1 MASDQSIA
9 VRSAGG
15 SGARLLSFLG
25 AASPWLVAILCL
37 LLWAGLTAF
46 NVIDVRDVSSPQIVA
61 KMVWEWT
68 ISGYI
73 VPHLYTTCVEVLI
86 GYVSGTLIG
95 LVVAFLF
102 FFFPRLERM
111 FGLLVTLLNAVPR
124 AVLAPFAVLV
134 FGIGMMPKIFLVA
147 LVVSIITLVNL
158 AAGLRDVDKTLVNN
172 ARVFGANYR
181 ELMFH
186 VYVPAALVWIVAAM
200 RNSVGHAFTA
210 AILCE
215 LMGATTGIGW
225 LIAVGQATIKP
236 EWIMAGLF
244 FAAAIVLLFD
254 LVILAPLERRGSHW
268 RVF

>member
-1 MASDQSIA
+1 MAIDQPAAADQFSG
-9 VRSAGG
+9 SAE
-15 SGARLLSFLG
+15 RLKSFLS
-25 AASPWLVAILCL
+25 AASPWLLVVLCL
-37 LLWAGLTAF
+37 ALWAGLTAF
-46 NVIDVRDVSSPQIVA
+46 NVIDARDVSSPLIVA
-61 KMVWEWT
+61 QMVWEWT
-68 ISGYI
+68 ITGYI
-73 VPHLYTTCVEVLI
+73 VPHLYTTCMEVLI

-102 FFFPRLERM
+102 FFFPRVERM

-124 AVLAPFAVLV
+124 AILAPFAVLA
-134 FGIGMMPKIFLVA
+134 FGIGMAPKIVLVA

-158 AAGLRDVDKTLVNN
+158 SAGLRDVDRTLVNN

-181 ELMFH
+181 ELMVH
-186 VYVPAALVWIVAAM
+186 VYIPAALVWIVAAM

-215 LMGATTGIGW
+215 LMGATAGIGW

-254 LVILAPLERRGSHW
+254 LIILAPLERRGSHW